1 MIHSMTGFGR
11 EEKLINDKKI
21 VIEVRTLNSKGLDI
35 SLKVHESLSF
45 IEDYLRKSVKEKLI
59 KGKVDVIL
67 DIEDTNEDLIL
78 PVNKSKIKAYIKEL
92 RKDFKIDE
100 SQIISNLL
108 TGNSYVKSNITFNK
122 SEEKK
127 IKILLDKVIQKQL
140 RYRRIEGEALG
151 KDLEKS
157 LSRINSYINKVV
169 SVEANRIK
177 DKKNKFKSY
186 FNELNEKYDK
196 SRLEQEIIYY
206 IEKLDINE
214 EIIRLQHHLK
224 FFSSEMKKKEI
235 KGKKLSFISQEIGR
249 EINTIGSKANN
260 FEIQSMV
267 VNMKEELERI
277 KENVLNI
284 LYRKVGYK

>member
-11 EEKLINDKKI
+11 EEKLINGNKI
-21 VIEVRTLNSKGLDI
+21 VIEIRTLNSKGLDI
-35 SLKVHESLSF
+35 NLKVHESFSF
-45 IEDYLRKSVKEKLI
+45 IGEYLRKSIKEKLI

-67 DIEDTNEDLIL
+67 DIEDTNEDLLI
-78 PVNKSKIKAYIKEL
+78 PFNKSKIKAYIKEL
-92 RKDFKIDE
+92 REDFKIDE

-108 TGNSYVKSNITFNK
+108 IGNSYINSNITFNK

-127 IKILLDKVIQKQL
+127 IKILLDKVIQKQIK
-140 RYRRIEGEALG
+140 YRRTEGEAIG
-151 KDLEKS
+151 KDLKKS
-157 LSRINSYINKVV
+157 ISKINNYINKVV
-169 SVEANRIK
+169 SVESNRIK
-177 DKKNKFKSY
+177 DKKKKFKSY
-186 FNELNEKYDK
+186 FNELNDKYDK

-214 EIIRLQHHLK
+214 EIVRLQHHLK
-224 FFSSEMKKKEI
+224 FFSSEMKNKEI

-267 VNMKEELERI
+267 VNMKEELEKI

-284 LYRKVGYK
+284 L

>member
-67 DIEDTNEDLIL
+67 DIEDTNEDLLL
-78 PVNKSKIKAYIKEL
+78 PFNKSKIKAYIKEL

-108 TGNSYVKSNITFNK
+108 TENSYVKSNITFNK

-157 LSRINSYINKVV
+157 LSKINSYINKVV

-224 FFSSEMKKKEI
+224 FFSSEMKKREI

-284 LYRKVGYK
+284 L

>member
-21 VIEVRTLNSKGLDI
+21 VIEIRTLNSKGLDI
-35 SLKVHESLSF
+35 NLKVHDSFSF
-45 IEDYLRKSVKEKLI
+45 IGEYLRKSVKEKLI
-59 KGKVDVIL
+59 KGKVDIIL
-67 DIEDTNEDLIL
+67 DIEDTNEDLLL
-78 PVNKSKIKAYIKEL
+78 PFNKSKIKAYIKEL

-157 LSRINSYINKVV
+157 LSKINSYINKVV

-260 FEIQSMV
+260 FEIQSIV

-284 LYRKVGYK
+284 I

>member
-1 MIHSMTGFGR
+1 MTGFGR

-21 VIEVRTLNSKGLDI
+21 VIEIRTLNSKGLDI
-35 SLKVHESLSF
+35 NLKVHDSFSF
-45 IEDYLRKSVKEKLI
+45 IGEYLKKSIKEKLI

-67 DIEDTNEDLIL
+67 DIENTNEDLLI
-78 PVNKSKIKAYIKEL
+78 PFNKSKIKTYLKEL

-108 TGNSYVKSNITFNK
+108 MGNSYVNSNITFNRG
-122 SEEKK
+122 EEKN

-140 RYRRIEGEALG
+140 KYRRIEGKAIG
-151 KDLEKS
+151 DDLKKS
-157 LSRINSYINKVV
+157 ISKINSYLNKVV
-169 SVEANRIK
+169 SSESNRIK
-177 DKKNKFKSY
+177 DKKKKIKSH

-214 EIIRLQHHLK
+214 EIIRLKHHLK
-224 FFSSEMKKKEI
+224 FFSSEMKNKEI

-267 VNMKEELERI
+267 VNMKEELEKI

-284 LYRKVGYK
+284 L

>member
-21 VIEVRTLNSKGLDI
+21 VIGVRTLNSRGLDI

-67 DIEDTNEDLIL
+67 DIEDTNEDLLL
-78 PVNKSKIKAYIKEL
+78 PFNKSKIKAYIKEL

-108 TGNSYVKSNITFNK
+108 TENSYVKSNITFNK

-157 LSRINSYINKVV
+157 LSKINSYINKVV

-260 FEIQSMV
+260 FEIQSIV

-284 LYRKVGYK
+284 L

>member
-1 MIHSMTGFGR
+1 MTGFGR
-11 EEKLINDKKI
+11 EEKLKKKKKI
-21 VIEVRTLNSKGLDI
+21 VIEIRTLNSKGLDI
-35 SLKVHESLSF
+35 NLKVHDSFSF
-45 IEDYLRKSVKEKLI
+45 IGEYLRKSIKEKLI

-67 DIEDTNEDLIL
+67 DIENTNEDLLI
-78 PVNKSKIKAYIKEL
+78 PFNKSKIKTYLKEL

-108 TGNSYVKSNITFNK
+108 MGNSYVNSNITFNRG
-122 SEEKK
+122 EEKN

-140 RYRRIEGEALG
+140 KYRRIEGKAIG
-151 KDLEKS
+151 DDLKKS
-157 LSRINSYINKVV
+157 ISKINSYLNKVV
-169 SVEANRIK
+169 SSESNRIK
-177 DKKNKFKSY
+177 DKKKKIKSH

-214 EIIRLQHHLK
+214 EIIRLKHHLK
-224 FFSSEMKKKEI
+224 FFSSEMKNKEI

-267 VNMKEELERI
+267 VNMKEELEKI
-277 KENVLNI
+277 KENILNI
-284 LYRKVGYK
+284 L

>member
-21 VIEVRTLNSKGLDI
+21 VIEIRTLNSKGLDI
-35 SLKVHESLSF
+35 NLKVHDSFSF
-45 IEDYLRKSVKEKLI
+45 IGEYLRKSIKEKLI

-67 DIEDTNEDLIL
+67 DIENTNEDLLI
-78 PVNKSKIKAYIKEL
+78 PFNKSKIKAYLKEL

-108 TGNSYVKSNITFNK
+108 MGNSYVNSNITFNRG
-122 SEEKK
+122 EEKN

-140 RYRRIEGEALG
+140 KYRRIEGEAIG
-151 KDLEKS
+151 DDLKKS
-157 LSRINSYINKVV
+157 ISKINSYLNKVV
-169 SVEANRIK
+169 SSESNRIK
-177 DKKNKFKSY
+177 DKKKKIKSH

-214 EIIRLQHHLK
+214 EIIRLKHHLK
-224 FFSSEMKKKEI
+224 FFSSEMKNKEI

-267 VNMKEELERI
+267 VNMKEELEKI

-284 LYRKVGYK
+284 L

>member
-1 MIHSMTGFGR
+1 MTGFGR

-21 VIEVRTLNSKGLDI
+21 VIEIRTLNSKGLDI
-35 SLKVHESLSF
+35 NLKVHDSFSF
-45 IEDYLRKSVKEKLI
+45 IGEYLRKSVKEKLI
-59 KGKVDVIL
+59 KGKVDIIL
-67 DIEDTNEDLIL
+67 DIEDTNEDLLL
-78 PVNKSKIKAYIKEL
+78 PFNKSKIKAYIKEL

-157 LSRINSYINKVV
+157 LSKINSYINKVV

-186 FNELNEKYDK
+186 FNELNDKYDK

-284 LYRKVGYK
+284 L

>member
-1 MIHSMTGFGR
+1 MTGFGR
-11 EEKLINDKKI
+11 EEKLINSNKI
-21 VIEVRTLNSKGLDI
+21 VIEIRTLNSKGLDI
-35 SLKVHESLSF
+35 NFKVHESFSF
-45 IEDYLRKSVKEKLI
+45 IGEYLRKSVKEKLI

-67 DIEDTNEDLIL
+67 DIEDTNEDLLI
-78 PVNKSKIKAYIKEL
+78 PFNKSKIKAYIKEL

-108 TGNSYVKSNITFNK
+108 IGNSYINSNITFNK

-127 IKILLDKVIQKQL
+127 IKILLDKVIQKQIK
-140 RYRRIEGEALG
+140 YRRTEGEAIG
-151 KDLEKS
+151 KDLKKS
-157 LSRINSYINKVV
+157 ISKINNYINKVV
-169 SVEANRIK
+169 SVESNRIK
-177 DKKNKFKSY
+177 DKKKKFKSY
-186 FNELNEKYDK
+186 FNELNDKYDK

-214 EIIRLQHHLK
+214 EIVRLQHHLK
-224 FFSSEMKKKEI
+224 FFSSEMKNKEI

-267 VNMKEELERI
+267 VNMKEELEKI

-284 LYRKVGYK
+284 L